1 MTNTDKKIA
10 SLLKAFR
17 VNENKVMALYF
28 HNGRHQEFLIEWN
41 RIHPETGEP
50 IDYDLQIYCM
60 SGSEELNE
68 IVKNS
73 IRLGESDENIDIE
86 LYLNIRDSF
95 DAGDCEDI
103 K

>member
-10 SLLKAFR
+10 SLIKAFR

-28 HNGRHQEFLIEWN
+28 HNERHQEFLIEWN
-41 RIHPETGEP
+41 RIHPETGET
-50 IDYDLQIYCM
+50 IDYDLQIYCL
-60 SGSEELNE
+60 SESEELNE
-68 IVKNS
+68 IVKNA
-73 IRLGESDENIDIE
+73 IRSGESDENSDLE